1 MAMGQIP
8 YRIDAFEENRQR
20 TLMISGNKSVMDPR
34 VEKIAILIVAAGRGS
49 RAGAGLPKQ
58 YRRLGDRCL
67 LAHTLSSLCSAI
79 PSASLSVV
87 IHPDDKSHYLQCI
100 NEITAAERSRLRPP
114 VFGGS
119 SRQESVRNGLEAL
132 AGDQGPDFVLIHDA
146 ARPFVDQALVNSA
159 LSGAR
164 QFGAAIPGLVVTD
177 TIKQV
182 TRDNIIV
189 ATPARAGLRAVQT
202 PQAFS
207 FSLILSAHRL
217 AAKDARDYTDDSM
230 VLEATGHEILVF
242 PGDASNFKITTSEDF
257 ARAMAL
263 LNKNSFA
270 DLLDIRVGQG
280 YDVHAFA
287 PGDHIWL
294 GGVRIPHTHSLAG
307 HSDADVLMHA
317 LTDALLGAIC
327 EGDIGKHFPPS
338 DQKWKGASSEIFLSH
353 ACTLIKDKGGA
364 IANVDVTVIC
374 EAPKIGPY
382 RDEIRSKL
390 AQIMS
395 LDIERISIKAT
406 TTERLGFTGRK
417 EGIASLA
424 LATIRLPC

>member
-1 MAMGQIP
+1 
-8 YRIDAFEENRQR
+8 
-20 TLMISGNKSVMDPR
+20 L
-34 VEKIAILIVAAGRGS
+34 
-49 RAGAGLPKQ
+49 
-58 YRRLGDRCL
+58 
-67 LAHTLSSLCSAI
+67 
-79 PSASLSVV
+79 LSVV

-100 NEITAAERSRLRPP
+100 GEITAAERSRLRPP

-132 AGDQGPDFVLIHDA
+132 AGAQAPHFVLIHDA

-164 QFGAAIPGLVVTD
+164 QFGAAIPGLAVTD

-189 ATPARAGLRAVQT
+189 ATPDRAGLRAVQT

-242 PGDASNFKITTSEDF
+242 PGDVSNFKITTSEDF

-294 GGVRIPHTHSLAG
+294 GGVSIPHTHSLAG

-364 IANVDVTVIC
+364 IANVDVTIIC
-374 EAPKIGPY
+374 EAPKIGPH

-424 LATIRLPC
+424 LATVRLPC

>member
-1 MAMGQIP
+1 
-8 YRIDAFEENRQR
+8 
-20 TLMISGNKSVMDPR
+20 
-34 VEKIAILIVAAGRGS
+34 
-49 RAGAGLPKQ
+49 
-58 YRRLGDRCL
+58 
-67 LAHTLSSLCSAI
+67 
-79 PSASLSVV
+79 
-87 IHPDDKSHYLQCI
+87 
-100 NEITAAERSRLRPP
+100 
-114 VFGGS
+114 
-119 SRQESVRNGLEAL
+119 
-132 AGDQGPDFVLIHDA
+132 
-146 ARPFVDQALVNSA
+146 
-159 LSGAR
+159 
-164 QFGAAIPGLVVTD
+164 
-177 TIKQV
+177 
-182 TRDNIIV
+182 
-189 ATPARAGLRAVQT
+189 
-202 PQAFS
+202 
-207 FSLILSAHRL
+207 
-217 AAKDARDYTDDSM
+217 
-230 VLEATGHEILVF
+230 
-242 PGDASNFKITTSEDF
+242 
-257 ARAMAL
+257 MAL

-287 PGDHIWL
+287 PGDHIRL
-294 GGVRIPHTHSLAG
+294 GGVSIPHTHSLAG

-364 IANVDVTVIC
+364 IANVDVTIIC
-374 EAPKIGPY
+374 EAPKIGPH

-424 LATIRLPC
+424 LATVRLPC